1 MFKKIFEYAG
11 PYKKN
16 MYAAT
21 VVVLVSVLMGVL
33 PFVLAYQVISPLVMG
48 DSVETGFVLLR
59 VIGVLICLILQAVLY
74 GWGLSISHKA
84 AYNTL
89 LRLRVSLQK
98 KFEKLP
104 LGIVEQEQSKSCLLM
119 MWTAW
124 NCSLRILSL
133 RASQIY

>member
-1 MFKKIFEYAG
+1 MIGGRSPWRPPAFEAQTVRPNIRRAYVQKIFEYAG

-16 MYAAT
+16 MYVAT

-89 LRLRVSLQK
+89 VRMAIQNFSKNPVISMVSGLA
-98 KFEKLP
+98 
-104 LGIVEQEQSKSCLLM
+104 G
-119 MWTAW
+119 
-124 NCSLRILSL
+124 
-133 RASQIY
+133 